1 MEKEGCSSCKKGLSL
16 KHYGMI
22 AVSTYMLIA
31 AGVGTSV
38 FIKYII
44 SLF

>member
-1 MEKEGCSSCKKGLSL
+1 MEKECSSCKKGLSL
-16 KHYGMI
+16 KHYAMI
-22 AVSTYMLIA
+22 VLSTYLLIA

-44 SLF
+44 NLF